1 MDAYMQKHFDQAFDS
16 DGAISSKG
24 SVNQGLLSKLLDN
37 DFVELGLPK
46 STGPEV
52 FNLDYLQA
60 AQEES
65 NTTYLKHEDVMATL
79 CELSALLIAEQL
91 NYLSES
97 KKLNVYA
104 SGGGVHNP
112 VLMQR
117 IQELSSD
124 KVLISSS
131 DEINLNP
138 DAKEAILFAV
148 LANECLVGTSTE
160 FGVSMGK
167 LSFPN

>member
-1 MDAYMQKHFDQAFDS
+1 
-16 DGAISSKG
+16 
-24 SVNQGLLSKLLDN
+24 
-37 DFVELGLPK
+37 
-46 STGPEV
+46 
-52 FNLDYLQA
+52 
-60 AQEES
+60 
-65 NTTYLKHEDVMATL
+65 MATL

-112 VLMQR
+112 ILMQR
-117 IQELSSD
+117 IQGLVSTDVVIENSN
-124 KVLISSS
+124 
-131 DEINLNP
+131 EIDLDP

-148 LANECLVGTSTE
+148 LANECLVGNSTE

-167 LSFPN
+167 LSFPE